1 LLVYIFF
8 YNKNLI
14 KRNDGHGTRIDY
26 TFFYN
31 GKILYLIKVLNNFFF
46 RIVVC
51 SIIGYSGKLVSA
63 APLLVES
70 LKKMEYRGY
79 DSVGI
84 ATLNEGN
91 ILVSKGVGK
100 VAEVDKEMDLNKLPG
115 QIGIGHT
122 RWATHGSVN
131 AKNAHPHYSCSSNIA
146 VVHNGIIENYQELK
160 IELTNDGHV
169 FKSQTDSEVIAHLLE
184 KYYKESN
191 FNVNETMIKTC
202 RVLKGSF
209 AFVVIF
215 DNGIIAG
222 ARFDEPLIIGIS
234 NNALFLSS
242 DVLGFLKYTDK
253 SVFLDNGDIVIIDND
268 TFRIFDV
275 NERIVTRPVTQVA
288 WELGST
294 EKGKYAHHTIK
305 EIHEQSLTLLKP
317 FQESNNF
324 QTFCE
329 FLRNASNIYIT
340 GSGTSYNGGLLGK
353 QLLSK
358 FAKIKTEVIM
368 SSEFQYSS
376 DSLEPNS
383 AVITISQSGET
394 ADVLH
399 CVKKAKENGAKILSI
414 VNVPT
419 SSLARMSDSILT
431 LNCGPEIGVAA
442 TKSFMGQLM
451 IIYKIVNILSRNQM
465 PFDEINQKHLLKMV
479 KKVLRLD
486 GVIQNLVSSLDKN
499 IKDIYI
505 LGRSIHYPIALEGS
519 LKIKE
524 LAYIHAEGIA
534 AGELKHGPL
543 ALIDKESVVVVL
555 NPTDETYQDVI
566 SSSNEIKSRGAY
578 IIGISNKKDDVYDR
592 FVELPDVDSYLY
604 PILEIVP
611 LQLMSYY
618 LALEKQVDPDYPRN
632 LAKSVTV
639 K

>member
-1 LLVYIFF
+1 
-8 YNKNLI
+8 
-14 KRNDGHGTRIDY
+14 
-26 TFFYN
+26 
-31 GKILYLIKVLNNFFF
+31 
-46 RIVVC
+46 
-51 SIIGYSGKLVSA
+51 
-63 APLLVES
+63 
-70 LKKMEYRGY
+70 MEYRGY

-84 ATLNEGN
+84 ATFNDN
-91 ILVSKGVGK
+91 SILVSKGVGK
-100 VAEVDKEMDLNKLPG
+100 VAEVDKEMNLNKLPG

-131 AKNAHPHYSCSSNIA
+131 DKNAHPHYSCSSNIA
-146 VVHNGIIENYQELK
+146 LVHNGIIENYQELK
-160 IELTNDGHV
+160 TDLTKDGHI
-169 FKSQTDSEVIAHLLE
+169 FKSQTDSEIIAHLLE
-184 KYYKESN
+184 KYYEQSN
-191 FNVNETMIKTC
+191 HNVNETMMKTC
-202 RVLKGSF
+202 RILKGSF
-209 AFVVIF
+209 AFVAIF

-234 NNALFLSS
+234 DNALFLTS
-242 DVLGFLKYTDK
+242 DVLGFLKHTDK
-253 SVFLDNGDIVIIDND
+253 SVFLDNGDMVIIDND
-268 TFRIFDV
+268 GYHVFDV
-275 NERIVTRPVTQVA
+275 NERIVTRPITQVA

-317 FQESNNF
+317 FRDSNF
-324 QTFCE
+324 QIFCE
-329 FLRNASNIYIT
+329 FLRNASSIYIT
-340 GSGTSYNGGLLGK
+340 GSGTSYNAGLLGK

-376 DSLEPNS
+376 DYLEPNS
-383 AVITISQSGET
+383 AVIAISQSGET

-399 CVKKAKENGAKILSI
+399 SVKKAKENGAKILSI

-451 IIYKIVNILSRNQM
+451 IIYKIVNILSRGQM
-465 PFDEINQKHLLKMV
+465 PFDEINQKKLLVMV

-486 GVIQNLVSSLDKN
+486 SVIQNLVSSWDKD
-499 IKDIYI
+499 IRDIYI

-578 IIGISNKKDDVYDR
+578 IIGISNKKADVYDQ

-604 PILEIVP
+604 PVMEIIP
-611 LQLMSYY
+611 LQFMAYY

>member
-1 LLVYIFF
+1 M
-8 YNKNLI
+8 
-14 KRNDGHGTRIDY
+14 
-26 TFFYN
+26 
-31 GKILYLIKVLNNFFF
+31 
-46 RIVVC
+46 C
-51 SIIGYSGKLVSA
+51 SIIGYSGQIVSA

-84 ATLNEGN
+84 ATLDDGN

-100 VAEVDKEMDLNKLPG
+100 VAEVDKVMDLNKLPG
-115 QIGIGHT
+115 EIGIGHT
-122 RWATHGSVN
+122 RWATHGSVSD
-131 AKNAHPHYSCSSNIA
+131 KNAHPHFSCSSKIA

-160 IELTNDGHV
+160 TELTRDGHI

-184 KYYKESN
+184 KYYQESD
-191 FNVNETMIKTC
+191 FNVKETMIKTC
-202 RVLKGSF
+202 QVLKGSF
-209 AFVVIF
+209 AFVAIF
-215 DNGIIAG
+215 NNGNIAG
-222 ARFDEPLIIGIS
+222 ARFDEPLIVGIS
-234 NNALFLSS
+234 DDALFLSS

-253 SVFLDNGDIVIIDND
+253 SVFLDNGDIVIIDNN
-268 TFRIFDV
+268 TYRIFDV
-275 NERIVTRPVTQVA
+275 NERIVTRPITQVA

-305 EIHEQSLTLLKP
+305 EIHEQSSTLLKP

-324 QTFCE
+324 QNFCE
-329 FLRNASNIYIT
+329 FMRNASNVYIT
-340 GSGTSYNGGLLGK
+340 GSGTSYNSGLLGK

-368 SSEFQYSS
+368 SSEFQYTS

-383 AVITISQSGET
+383 VVIAISQSGET

-399 CVKKAKENGAKILSI
+399 SVKKAKENGAKILSI

-419 SSLARMSDSILT
+419 SSLARISDSILT

-442 TKSFMGQLM
+442 TKSFIGQLM
-451 IIYKIVNILSRNQM
+451 IIYKIVNILSRGQM
-465 PFDEINQKHLLKMV
+465 PFDEINQMDLLMLV
-479 KKVLRLD
+479 KKVLNLD
-486 GVIQNLVSSLDKN
+486 GIIQNLVSSLDTD

-566 SSSNEIKSRGAY
+566 SSSNEIKSRGAH
-578 IIGISNKKDDVYDR
+578 IVGISNKKNDVYDR
-592 FVELPDVDSYLY
+592 FVELPDVASYLY
-604 PILEIVP
+604 PILEIIP

-618 LALEKQVDPDYPRN
+618 LALKKQVDPDYPRN

>member
-1 LLVYIFF
+1 
-8 YNKNLI
+8 
-14 KRNDGHGTRIDY
+14 
-26 TFFYN
+26 
-31 GKILYLIKVLNNFFF
+31 
-46 RIVVC
+46 
-51 SIIGYSGKLVSA
+51 
-63 APLLVES
+63 
-70 LKKMEYRGY
+70 MEYRGY

-84 ATLNEGN
+84 ATFNDN
-91 ILVSKGVGK
+91 SILVSKGIGK
-100 VAEVDKEMDLNKLPG
+100 VAEVDKEMNLNKLPG

-131 AKNAHPHYSCSSNIA
+131 DKNAHPHYSCSSNIA
-146 VVHNGIIENYQELK
+146 LVHNGIIENYQELK
-160 IELTNDGHV
+160 IDLTKDGHI
-169 FKSQTDSEVIAHLLE
+169 FRSQTDSEIIVHLLE
-184 KYYKESN
+184 KYYEESN
-191 FNVNETMIKTC
+191 HNVNETMMKTC
-202 RVLKGSF
+202 RILKGSF
-209 AFVVIF
+209 AFVAIF

-234 NNALFLSS
+234 DNALFLSS
-242 DVLGFLKYTDK
+242 DVLGFLKHTDN

-268 TFRIFDV
+268 GYHIFDV
-275 NERIVTRPVTQVA
+275 NERIATRPITQVA

-305 EIHEQSLTLLKP
+305 EIHEQALTLLKP
-317 FQESNNF
+317 FQDTNF

-340 GSGTSYNGGLLGK
+340 GSGTSYNSGLLGK

-376 DSLEPNS
+376 DYLEPGS
-383 AVITISQSGET
+383 AVIAISQSGET

-399 CVKKAKENGAKILSI
+399 SVKKAKENGAKILSI

-419 SSLARMSDSILT
+419 SSLARMSNSILAI
-431 LNCGPEIGVAA
+431 NCGPEIGVAA

-451 IIYKIVNILSRNQM
+451 IIYKIVNILSRGQM
-465 PFDEINQKHLLKMV
+465 PFDEINQKNLLMMV
-479 KKVLRLD
+479 KKVLGLD
-486 GVIQNLVSSLDKN
+486 SMIQDLVSSLDKN

-505 LGRSIHYPIALEGS
+505 LGRSIHYPIALEGA

-524 LAYIHAEGIA
+524 LAYIHAEGLA

-578 IIGISNKKDDVYDR
+578 IIGISNKKADIYDQ
-592 FVELPDVDSYLY
+592 FVELPDVDNYLY
-604 PILEIVP
+604 PIMEIIP

>member
-1 LLVYIFF
+1 M
-8 YNKNLI
+8 
-14 KRNDGHGTRIDY
+14 
-26 TFFYN
+26 
-31 GKILYLIKVLNNFFF
+31 
-46 RIVVC
+46 C
-51 SIIGYSGKLVSA
+51 SIIGYSGKLISA

-91 ILVSKGVGK
+91 ILMSKGVGK
-100 VAEVDKEMDLNKLPG
+100 VAEVDKEMDLNNLPG

-202 RVLKGSF
+202 KVLKGSF

-215 DNGIIAG
+215 DNGVIAG

-275 NERIVTRPVTQVA
+275 NEKIVTRPVTQVA

-305 EIHEQSLTLLKP
+305 EIHEQTLTLLKP
-317 FQESNNF
+317 FQVSNNF

-340 GSGTSYNGGLLGK
+340 GSGTSYNCGLLGK

-358 FAKIKTEVIM
+358 FAKIKSEVVM

-383 AVITISQSGET
+383 AVIAISQSGET

-399 CVKKAKENGAKILSI
+399 SVKKAKESGAKILSI

-419 SSLARMSDSILT
+419 SSLARMSDSLLT

-451 IIYKIVNILSRNQM
+451 IIYKIVNILSRDQM

-486 GVIQNLVSSLDKN
+486 GVIQNLISSLDKN

>member
-1 LLVYIFF
+1 
-8 YNKNLI
+8 
-14 KRNDGHGTRIDY
+14 
-26 TFFYN
+26 
-31 GKILYLIKVLNNFFF
+31 
-46 RIVVC
+46 
-51 SIIGYSGKLVSA
+51 
-63 APLLVES
+63 
-70 LKKMEYRGY
+70 MEYRGY

-84 ATLNEGN
+84 ATFNDN
-91 ILVSKGVGK
+91 SILVSKGIGK
-100 VAEVDKEMDLNKLPG
+100 VAVVDKEMNLNKLPG

-131 AKNAHPHYSCSSNIA
+131 DKNAHPHYSCSSNIA
-146 VVHNGIIENYQELK
+146 LVHNGIIENYQELK
-160 IELTNDGHV
+160 IDLTKDGHI
-169 FKSQTDSEVIAHLLE
+169 FKSQTDSEIIAHLLE
-184 KYYKESN
+184 KYYEESN
-191 FNVNETMIKTC
+191 HDVNETMMKTC
-202 RVLKGSF
+202 RILKGSF
-209 AFVVIF
+209 AFVAIF

-234 NNALFLSS
+234 DNALFLSS
-242 DVLGFLKYTDK
+242 DVLGFLKHTDK

-268 TFRIFDV
+268 GYHIFDV
-275 NERIVTRPVTQVA
+275 NERIATRPITQVA

-305 EIHEQSLTLLKP
+305 EIHEQALTLLKP
-317 FQESNNF
+317 FQDTNF

-340 GSGTSYNGGLLGK
+340 GSGTSYNSGLLGK

-376 DSLEPNS
+376 DYLEPGS
-383 AVITISQSGET
+383 AVIAISQSGET

-399 CVKKAKENGAKILSI
+399 SVKKAKENGAKILSI

-419 SSLARMSDSILT
+419 SSLARMSNSILAI
-431 LNCGPEIGVAA
+431 NCGPEIGVAA

-451 IIYKIVNILSRNQM
+451 IIYKIVNILSRGQM
-465 PFDEINQKHLLKMV
+465 PFDEINQKNLLMMV
-479 KKVLRLD
+479 KKVLGLD
-486 GVIQNLVSSLDKN
+486 SMIQDLVSSLDKN

-505 LGRSIHYPIALEGS
+505 LGRSIHYPIALEGA

-524 LAYIHAEGIA
+524 LAYIHAEGLA

-578 IIGISNKKDDVYDR
+578 IIGISNKKADIYDQ
-592 FVELPDVDSYLY
+592 FVELPDVDNYLY
-604 PILEIVP
+604 PIMEIIP

>member
-1 LLVYIFF
+1 
-8 YNKNLI
+8 
-14 KRNDGHGTRIDY
+14 
-26 TFFYN
+26 
-31 GKILYLIKVLNNFFF
+31 
-46 RIVVC
+46 
-51 SIIGYSGKLVSA
+51 
-63 APLLVES
+63 
-70 LKKMEYRGY
+70 MEYRGY

-84 ATLNEGN
+84 ATFNDN
-91 ILVSKGVGK
+91 SILVSKGIGK
-100 VAEVDKEMDLNKLPG
+100 VAVVDKEMNLNKLPG

-131 AKNAHPHYSCSSNIA
+131 DKNAHPHYSCSSNIA
-146 VVHNGIIENYQELK
+146 LVHNGIIENYQELK
-160 IELTNDGHV
+160 IDLTKDGHI
-169 FKSQTDSEVIAHLLE
+169 FKSQTDSEIIAHLLE
-184 KYYKESN
+184 KYYEESN
-191 FNVNETMIKTC
+191 HNVNETMMKTC
-202 RVLKGSF
+202 RILKGSF
-209 AFVVIF
+209 AFVAIF

-234 NNALFLSS
+234 DNALFLSS
-242 DVLGFLKYTDK
+242 DVLGFLKHTDK

-268 TFRIFDV
+268 GYHIFDV
-275 NERIVTRPVTQVA
+275 NERIATRPITQVA

-305 EIHEQSLTLLKP
+305 EIHEQALTLLKP
-317 FQESNNF
+317 FQDTNF

-340 GSGTSYNGGLLGK
+340 GSGTSYNSGLLGK

-376 DSLEPNS
+376 DYLEPGS
-383 AVITISQSGET
+383 AVIAISQSGET

-399 CVKKAKENGAKILSI
+399 SVKKAKENGAKILSI

-419 SSLARMSDSILT
+419 SSLARMSDSIIAI
-431 LNCGPEIGVAA
+431 NCGPEIGVAA

-451 IIYKIVNILSRNQM
+451 IIYKIVNILSRGQM
-465 PFDEINQKHLLKMV
+465 PFDEINQKNLLMMV
-479 KKVLRLD
+479 KKVLGLD
-486 GVIQNLVSSLDKN
+486 SMIQDLVSSLDKN

-505 LGRSIHYPIALEGS
+505 LGRSIHYPIALEGA

-578 IIGISNKKDDVYDR
+578 IIGISNKKADIYDQ
-592 FVELPDVDSYLY
+592 FVELPDVDNYLY
-604 PILEIVP
+604 PIMEIIP